1 MPNPSLNNNVEVIYN
16 MTDFEGLYLA
26 QPLLRAIA
34 EEGYTTPT
42 PIQARA
48 IPPLQDGKDL
58 MGIAQTGT
66 GKTAAFALPILHRLA
81 TGESR
86 MVKRGVRA
94 LILAPTRELAN
105 QIFACIK
112 TYGRHMHLKTAVAYG
127 GVSIRGQI
135 SALHHGVDILVA
147 TPGRLLDLK
156 RQGCVRLDFVE
167 TFVLDEADRMLDMGF
182 APDVKLIAAA
192 LPNPHQTAMFSA
204 TMDQKIRGLAE
215 SLLNHPVKVEVAP
228 VATTAARVEQHVM
241 FVHKDKKRA
250 LLGAL
255 MSDGAIERVLIF
267 TRSKFGADA
276 VARHLE
282 KGGIQTGIIHGNK
295 SQSQRERAI
304 KGFRN
309 GKVRALVATDI
320 ASRGIDVDGIT
331 HVINFDLPNEPDS
344 YVHRIGRTGR
354 AGASGTAIS
363 FCDIEEKAFL
373 NDIEKTIRQ
382 SVPVIEDQPYHA
394 PDIALDPGHP
404 IRKKRGGGRRGG
416 AGGGNRNSKPQWKR
430 NGNARKAA

>member
-1 MPNPSLNNNVEVIYN
+1 

-66 GKTAAFALPILHRLA
+66 GKTAAFSLPMLHRLA
-81 TGESR
+81 ETDGPR
-86 MVKRGVRA
+86 VKRGVRA
-94 LILAPTRELAN
+94 LVLAPTRELAN

-112 TYGRHMHLKTAVAYG
+112 TYNRHLRLKTAVAYG
-127 GVSIRGQI
+127 GISIRGQI

-167 TFVLDEADRMLDMGF
+167 MFILDEADRMLDMGF

-192 LPNPHQTAMFSA
+192 LPTPHQTAMFSA
-204 TMDQKIRGLAE
+204 TMEKKVRGLAE
-215 SLLNHPVKVEVAP
+215 SLLDHPVKVEVAP
-228 VATTAARVEQHVM
+228 VATTADRVEQRVM

-250 LLGAL
+250 LLGEL
-255 MSDGAIERVLIF
+255 MRDEAIERVLIF
-267 TRSKFGADA
+267 TRSKHGADA

-282 KGGIQTGIIHGNK
+282 KGGVQTGVIHGNK

-304 KGFRN
+304 KGFTN

-363 FCDIEEKAFL
+363 FCDIEEKAYL

-382 SVPVIEDQPYHA
+382 SVPVNEDHTYHA

-404 IRKKRGGGRRGG
+404 VRKSRGGGRRGS
-416 AGGGNRNSKPQWKR
+416 GGGNNSRSRKPQWKR
-430 NGNARKAA
+430 GGNAKRAA